1 MFSYRL
7 FIHSTSNGAE
17 TGNIMPETQRLDT
30 INGTILIVDD
40 DAGFLES
47 VRRMLIT
54 NGCTNVMMLNDSRK
68 VISELDR
75 GGISAILLDWIM
87 PNVSGAE
94 LLERIVEAYP
104 NIPVI
109 IMTAVTDT
117 ETVVKCINQ
126 GAFDYINKPIDENRL
141 LSCLRKALL
150 VSAYE
155 ERIRRLTAFLQGAP
169 LARPEIF
176 NEIITC
182 SSKMQ
187 GVLMTIESVAP
198 ARSPILITGETGV
211 GKELIAR
218 AIHRASNLSGQFI
231 PVNVASLDDEMFS
244 DTLFGHVKGA
254 YTGASEAREGL
265 VSQAAG
271 GTLFFDEIGDLGHES
286 QVKLLRLLQE
296 QEYFHTGSDV
306 VQKCKARIVAASNR
320 NFEEM
325 RAKGQFRQDLYFRVC
340 GYQIHIPSLLERPED
355 IPLVVGHY
363 VDKLAGELGK
373 KPPVIPQAVL
383 QALQEH
389 LFIGNVRELIN
400 MVRQAVAL
408 TNSRSLSIEDFPGLS
423 AASDD
428 NLRIIKDKF
437 YRLQATFEKFPTL
450 DEIELLM
457 IEEALHATDGNRLLA
472 ARMLGISRTTLLKKL
487 NMEP

>member
-1 MFSYRL
+1 
-7 FIHSTSNGAE
+7 
-17 TGNIMPETQRLDT
+17 MPENQRLNT

-47 VRRMLIT
+47 IRRMLIT
-54 NGCTNVMMLNDSRK
+54 NDCTNVLMLNDSRK

-75 GGISAILLDWIM
+75 GGISVVLLDWIM
-87 PNVSGAE
+87 PHVTGAE
-94 LLERIVEAYP
+94 LLDQIVAAYP

-117 ETVVKCINQ
+117 ETVVKCIRQ
-126 GAFDYINKPIDENRL
+126 GAYDYINKPIDENRL
-141 LSCLRKALL
+141 LSCLRKAIQ

-155 ERIRRLTAFLQGAP
+155 ERIQRLTAYLQGAP
-169 LARPEIF
+169 LARSEIF
-176 NEIITC
+176 SEIITC
-182 SSKMQ
+182 SPKMQ
-187 GVLMTIESVAP
+187 GVLKIIESVAP

-218 AIHRASNLSGQFI
+218 AIHRASNLTGQFI

-254 YTGASEAREGL
+254 YTGASDARDGL

-271 GTLFFDEIGDLGHES
+271 GTLFFDEIGDMGHES

-296 QEYFHTGSDV
+296 QEYFRIGSDT

-320 NFEEM
+320 NFDEM

-340 GYQIHIPSLLERPED
+340 GYQIHIPSLRERPED
-355 IPLVVGHY
+355 TPLLVRHY
-363 VDKLAGELGK
+363 VDKLAKELGK
-373 KPPVIPQAVL
+373 KPPIIPQVVL
-383 QALQEH
+383 EALQEH

-400 MVRQAVAL
+400 MVRQAVTL
-408 TNSRSLSIEDFPGLS
+408 TNGMSLSVADFPGLS
-423 AASDD
+423 VASNN

-437 YRLQATFEKFPTL
+437 YRFQATFEKFPSL
-450 DEIELLM
+450 DEVERLM
-457 IEEALHATDGNRLLA
+457 VEEALHATEGSRVDA

-487 NMEP
+487 NAEP

>member
-1 MFSYRL
+1 
-7 FIHSTSNGAE
+7 
-17 TGNIMPETQRLDT
+17 MPETQRLDA

-47 VRRMLIT
+47 IRRMLIT
-54 NGCTNVMMLNDSRK
+54 NDCTNVLMLNDSRK

-75 GGISAILLDWIM
+75 GGISAVLLDWIM
-87 PNVSGAE
+87 PHVTGAE
-94 LLERIVEAYP
+94 LLDRIVGWYP

-109 IMTAVTDT
+109 IMTAVADT

-141 LSCLRKALL
+141 LSCLRKAIM

-155 ERIRRLTAFLQGAP
+155 ERVRCLTAYLQGAP
-169 LARPEIF
+169 LLRPEIF
-176 NEIITC
+176 SDIITC

-187 GVLMTIESVAP
+187 GVLKTIESVAP
-198 ARSPILITGETGV
+198 TSGPILISGETGV
-211 GKELIAR
+211 GKELVAR
-218 AIHRASNLSGQFI
+218 AIHRASNLTGKFI

-254 YTGASEAREGL
+254 YTGATDARDGL
-265 VSQAAG
+265 VCQAAG

-296 QEYFHTGSDV
+296 QEYFRIGSDV

-325 RAKGQFRQDLYFRVC
+325 RAKGQFRQDLFFRVC
-340 GYQIHIPSLLERPED
+340 GYQIHIPSLRERPED
-355 IPLVVGHY
+355 IPLLVGHY
-363 VDKLAGELGK
+363 VNKMAEELGK
-373 KPPVIPQAVL
+373 KPPLIPQVVL

-400 MVRQAVAL
+400 MVRQAVTL
-408 TNSRSLSIEDFPGLS
+408 SNNKSLSIEDFPGLS
-423 AASDD
+423 AASSY
-428 NLRIIKDKF
+428 NLRVIKDKI
-437 YRLQATFEKFPTL
+437 YRIQATFESFPSL
-450 DEIELLM
+450 EDVELLV
-457 IEEALHATDGNRLLA
+457 IEEALHATEGNKVLA

-487 NMEP
+487 NLEANC